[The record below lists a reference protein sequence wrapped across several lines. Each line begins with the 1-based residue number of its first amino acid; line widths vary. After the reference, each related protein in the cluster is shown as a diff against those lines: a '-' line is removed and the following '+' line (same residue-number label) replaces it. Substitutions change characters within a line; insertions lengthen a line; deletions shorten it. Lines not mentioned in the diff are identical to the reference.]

1 MYNMYTYKHSKNNRG
16 YAVYTV
22 KGSYSMLFNVGNVQ
36 ERFI

>member
-22 KGSYSMLFNVGNVQ
+22 KGSYSMSFKVENVQ
-36 ERFI
+36 ERLI